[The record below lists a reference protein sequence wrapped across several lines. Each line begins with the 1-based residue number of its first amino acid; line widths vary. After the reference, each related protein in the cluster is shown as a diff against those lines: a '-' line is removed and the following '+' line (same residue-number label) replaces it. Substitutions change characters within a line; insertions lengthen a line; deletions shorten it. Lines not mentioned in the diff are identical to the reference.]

1 MSMFQVGDHV
11 RVKSREEII
20 LSLGRSG
27 SGLWFDR
34 KMYECCGRD
43 FVLKKQSVKPY
54 WWSEFGWAWD
64 EEWLEPYERIPEN
77 IEIDKL
83 L

>member
-27 SGLWFDR
+27 SGLWFER
-34 KMYECCGRD
+34 EMYDCCGRD
-43 FVLKKQSVKPY
+43 FVLKKQSAKPY
-54 WWSEFGWAWD
+54 WWIEFGWAWD